1 MKTLKTLIREKIGTM
16 LAGVIPTKPRAAVVD
31 SRQEPPSM
39 ALNMDAGRV
48 MAVIAAAEGG
58 YTRDLFALY
67 RDVII
72 ADSHLQGEWTK
83 RKLSVLGD
91 SLTILPFNKEDPK
104 DVATAAAVKQAIAEC
119 KTWRSATSSLLDAT
133 LYPVSVIEKTFRPT
147 GSGYAIE
154 KLTPVP
160 YHLLD
165 YSTGR
170 MRIFDV
176 DQQSGAVLSTTHDP
190 DPNRYI
196 VHRGHLLSSPDNWGG
211 PMRSLLFWWLLSAMD
226 REWWARFLERYGS
239 PFLVGKF
246 ADEEGQ
252 NVLTSA
258 FSLATRL
265 GGLVISSDTSVEIQ
279 KASASDSGDAY
290 DKFLTICQRE
300 KSKLILGQTL
310 SSEAQPGGLGG
321 GAADLQSD
329 VREDIRRF
337 DATVLADTMLHQLI
351 AQFCVINNLPG
362 KTPKLIWGSQSQND
376 TKNTTALLQSLAA
389 ANLELTDDGITSI
402 GDSLGVALQR
412 RSPSQSPV
420 GFSAIRRGLADGSQL
435 GCGRR
440 ADASKIV
447 MTSRS
452 KQEAIARLS
461 PLFPE
466 LSEVQI
472 VTLMA
477 EILPG

>member
-1 MKTLKTLIREKIGTM
+1 MKNLKTLIQEKIATLLLGS
-16 LAGVIPTKPRAAVVD
+16 IPTKPRAAAVD

-48 MAVIAAAEGG
+48 MAVIASAEGG

-67 RDVII
+67 RDVVIV
-72 ADSHLQGEWTK
+72 DSHLQAEWTK

-91 SLTILPFNKEDPK
+91 SLTIIPYDKTKAD
-104 DVATAAAVKQAIAEC
+104 DVVTAESVKTAIAEC
-119 KTWRSATSSLLDAT
+119 KTWRSAAACLLDST
-133 LYPVSVIEKTFRPT
+133 LYPVSVVEKTFRPT

-165 YSTGR
+165 YSTGKL
-170 MRIFDV
+170 MIFDV
-176 DQQSGAVLSTTHDP
+176 DQTSGVVLSTTHAA

-246 ADEEGQ
+246 TDEEGQ
-252 NVLTSA
+252 SVLQQA
-258 FSLATRL
+258 FSMATRL
-265 GGLVISSDTSVEIQ
+265 GGLVISRDTSVEIQ
-279 KASASDSGDAY
+279 KAAASDSGDAY

-321 GAADLQSD
+321 GAANLQSD

-351 AQFCVINNLPG
+351 TQYCQINNLPG
-362 KTPKLIWGSQSQND
+362 KPPKLIWGSQSQND

-389 ANLELTDDGITSI
+389 ANLELTDDGITSM
-402 GDSLGVALQR
+402 GDSLGVSLQR
-412 RSPSQSPV
+412 RSASPSPTA
-420 GFSAIRRGLADGSQL
+420 FSATRRVLADGSQT
-435 GCGRR
+435 GDERC
-440 ADASKIV
+440 AKISKLI

-452 KQEAIARLS
+452 KQEAVTRIKTM
-461 PLFPE
+461 FPE
-466 LSEVQI
+466 LDEGQI

-477 EILPG
+477 EAIPG